1 MLNLLRQGYRAM
13 KLLVA
18 IDFSELAEQVIA
30 EAEKLAK
37 VLQAK
42 VFLLHV
48 VPPPSP
54 IIDVPPYVE
63 ALIPPEDVFKTT
75 SLSSPFYIPE
85 SAKLMT
91 IAQRLQESGID
102 TTVIAAQNDEVS
114 AIIDESKK
122 IGADW
127 IMLGSHRH
135 GALFHLIVGSV
146 SEGVIRRATCPVIIV
161 PSIKH

>member
-1 MLNLLRQGYRAM
+1 M

-18 IDFSELAEQVIA
+18 IDFSELAEQIIA

-48 VPPPSP
+48 VPPASP
-54 IIDVPPYVE
+54 IIDAHPDVE
-63 ALIPPEDVFKTT
+63 TLIPPEEVFRKT
-75 SLSSPFYIPE
+75 SMPSPFDIPE
-85 SAKLMT
+85 SAKLIS
-91 IAQRLQESGID
+91 IAKRLQESGID

-127 IMLGSHRH
+127 IMMGSHRH

-146 SEGVIRRATCPVIIV
+146 SEGVIRRAVCPVIIV
-161 PSIKH
+161 PSRQH